1 LRGLYTRGPDLYG
14 AFARG
19 FLPSTGVVTPVVTRP
34 DRPNF
39 AETYQPP
46 GPLPAQPPVELP
58 PDSIGY
64 RAKRRLLGQPIH
76 TDQLAH
82 ERLGKPTALAVFAS
96 DNLSSSAYATEE
108 ILRVL
113 VPVVGIAAFSLVVPI
128 TVAMLV
134 VLGFLILSYRETIKA
149 YPTAGGAYMV
159 TRDNFG
165 MAPAKVAGVSLLTD
179 YVLTV
184 AVSVAAGTAALVSA
198 APVLSPYRVPIS
210 IGFIVL
216 IAFGNLRGVRESGK
230 VFAVPTYFFVANM
243 GVLLGFGLFRLV
255 TGGLDR
261 TAYSAADVEE
271 LGKIGTG
278 GGGVLMGATLFVV
291 LHAFASGGAAVTGV
305 EAISNGVPAF
315 KEPSWRHARQTL
327 VIMGS
332 LLGVMFL
339 GLSFMASKLHVMPF
353 EEGTPTVIAQ
363 IGEQIYGHSALGDLL
378 FYALQAG
385 TMLILVL
392 AANTSFADFPRLASF
407 LATDN
412 LMPRQ
417 LIKRGHR
424 LVFSN
429 GIICLSGAA
438 MLLVLVT
445 GAQVDRLIPL
455 YAIGVFTSFT
465 LSQAGM
471 AKHHI
476 RLREPGWR
484 HGLVINGIGAVL
496 SGIVCIILGVTKF
509 SHGAWVIILLVPIL
523 VAFLTR
529 LARQYENE
537 AEQLQD
543 EVPVAAAAPIL
554 RRHVVLVFVD
564 KLDLATARAVQY
576 ARTLAPDDLRAVH
589 FALDP
594 LYAQELAAAW
604 SETGMA
610 RVPLDVVE
618 CPDRRLTR
626 AAVEVVARDLAD
638 GETEVSVLL
647 PDRKYTGFWTR
658 ILHDQT
664 ASAIERDVSQLPH
677 ANVTTVPFHF
687 GRRHEARPG
696 FGLGLGTAEPAP
708 VRGNGQGRMPAPPRP
723 DAPSSNGGNGGNGAG
738 VVVGTGALEG
748 VATPVPEPVPASAPA
763 PAPAVVEAVSD
774 ASVALA
780 PTPAGS
786 GPAWRDGITPIGDVR
801 WRDRVTIA
809 GRVQT
814 LRVKTGGGVTT
825 LEAVIEDDT
834 GAMSIVFTG
843 RKHVG
848 GLEVGTRL
856 RAQGMAAEHRGRL
869 AILNPAYALTV

>member
-1 LRGLYTRGPDLYG
+1 
-14 AFARG
+14 
-19 FLPSTGVVTPVVTRP
+19 VVTPVVTRP

-39 AETYQPP
+39 AETYAPP
-46 GPLPAQPPVELP
+46 GPLPSQPPVELP
-58 PDSIGY
+58 PDGIGY
-64 RAKRRLLGQPIH
+64 RFKRRLLGEPLH

-113 VPVVGIAAFSLVVPI
+113 VPVIGIAAFSLVLPI
-128 TVAMLV
+128 TIAMLV

-149 YPTAGGAYMV
+149 YPRGGGAYMV

-165 MAPAKVAGVSLLTD
+165 VGASKVAGVSLLTD

-184 AVSVAAGTAALVSA
+184 AVSVAAGTAALASA
-198 APVLSPYRVPIS
+198 VPALASWRVPIS
-210 IGFIVL
+210 IGFILL

-243 GVLLGFGLFRLV
+243 AVLLGIGLARMV
-255 TGGLDR
+255 GGGLDR
-261 TAYSAADVEE
+261 TSYSAAD
-271 LGKIGTG
+271 LADIGDVGSSG
-278 GGGVLMGATLFVV
+278 GGLLMGASLFLV

-305 EAISNGVPAF
+305 EAISDGVPAF
-315 KEPSWRHARQTL
+315 REPAWRNARQTL

-339 GLSFMASKLHVMPF
+339 GLSTLASRLHVMPF
-353 EEGTPTVIAQ
+353 EEGTPTVVAQ
-363 IGEQIYGHSALGDLL
+363 IGEQIYGDSPLGQVL
-378 FYALQAG
+378 FFSLQAG

-407 LATDN
+407 LAADN

-429 GIICLSGAA
+429 GILSLAA
-438 MLLVLVT
+438 AAILLVIVT

-455 YAIGVFTSFT
+455 YAVGVFTSFT

-471 AKHHI
+471 ARHHS
-476 RLREPGWR
+476 RLREEGWR
-484 HGLVINGIGAVL
+484 RSRAINGVGAVL
-496 SGIVCIILGVTKF
+496 SLVVAIIIGVTKF
-509 SHGAWVIILLVPIL
+509 THGAWVIVLLVPIL
-523 VAFLTR
+523 VVLLTR
-529 LARQYENE
+529 MRRQYEAE
-537 AEQLQD
+537 AEQLND
-543 EVPVAAAAPIL
+543 EVPAAAAAAIL

-576 ARTLAPDDLRAVH
+576 ARTLTPDELRAVH

-594 LYAQELAAAW
+594 LFARDLAAAW
-604 SETGMA
+604 AEAGMS

-687 GRRHEARPG
+687 GRRHEARTG
-696 FGLGLGTAEPAP
+696 FARTAVESLRH
-708 VRGNGQGRMPAPPRP
+708 RGNGDGRMPEPPRP
-723 DAPSSNGGNGGNGAG
+723 AVPATATATATASPA
-738 VVVGTGALEG
+738 GTG
-748 VATPVPEPVPASAPA
+748 PAPGPGPA
-763 PAPAVVEAVSD
+763 PAPA
-774 ASVALA
+774 A
-780 PTPAGS
+780 PA
-786 GPAWRDGITPIGDVR
+786 PAWRDGITPIGDVH

-814 LRVKTGGGVTT
+814 LRVTRGGGSAS
-825 LEAVIEDDT
+825 LEAVVEDDT
-834 GAMSIVFTG
+834 GAMSIVFIG
-843 RKHVG
+843 RRQIG

-856 RAQGMAAEHRGRL
+856 RAQGMAAEHHGRL
-869 AILNPAYALTV
+869 AILNPTYALVADGR